1 MSVPANH
8 FAAPPSV
15 AVAQSAPRSL
25 TVDLLRTA
33 ALLYVVGFWHLFEYA
48 DALNTHKNPVT
59 SVFTHVCLG
68 LFVFI
73 SGLVLAQ
80 RYEFPSRDR
89 IWAFYRR
96 RWLRIYP
103 MYWLALTGF
112 WLLQQID
119 GFTYLRATFLTTAFP
134 FLPLT
139 TLWFIPVIMTYY
151 ALTPIYLYRYQ
162 TQYRNQVAIAFTLI
176 LYAALLLVF
185 FTTNAIDLRLVIY
198 LPAFA
203 YGIVLGQQA
212 NLRQVLLSKWGVW
225 SCLSGFW
232 VMTILYA
239 NLEFGLVH
247 ILVTDMAVGCAIPVL
262 WCIADAIAAQLKH
275 PLLLHWIQTI
285 SYASF
290 AAYLIHR
297 LTFHFGQI
305 IYKPTTILAS
315 LLYWAGIMLPITF
328 VIAYGFQ
335 KLYDRVVKA
344 ISRKE

>member
-1 MSVPANH
+1 MSVPANR
-8 FAAPPSV
+8 FVAPPSV
-15 AVAQSAPRSL
+15 AVSPSTPRNL

-48 DALNTHKNPVT
+48 DALNTHKNAVT
-59 SVFTHVCLG
+59 SLFTHVCLG

-73 SGLVLAQ
+73 SGFVLAQ
-80 RYEFPSRDR
+80 RYEFHSRDR

-103 MYWLALTGF
+103 MYWIALTGF

-139 TLWFIPVIMTYY
+139 TLWFIPVIMAYY

-162 TQYRNQVAIAFTLI
+162 NQTQVAIAFTLI
-176 LYAALLLVF
+176 LYAALLFVF
-185 FTTNAIDLRLVIY
+185 FTTNAVDLRLVIY

-203 YGIVLGQQA
+203 YGIVLGRQA
-212 NLRQVLLSKWGVW
+212 YFRQALLSKWAVW
-225 SCLSGFW
+225 SCLVGFLGT
-232 VMTILYA
+232 TILYA
-239 NLEFGLVH
+239 NLEFGLIH
-247 ILVTDMAVGCAIPVL
+247 ILVTDLAIGCAIPVL
-262 WCIADAIAAQLKH
+262 WRIADAIAAQLKH
-275 PLLLHWIQTI
+275 PQLLHWIQTI

-297 LTFHFGQI
+297 LTFHLGQI
-305 IYKPTTILAS
+305 IYEPTTMLAS
-315 LLYWAGIMLPITF
+315 LLYWMGIMLPITF
-328 VIAYGFQ
+328 VAAYGFQ
-335 KLYDRVVKA
+335 RFYDGVVKV
-344 ISRKE
+344 ISRKEV